1 MPPYCSVYQRIWE
14 SVFVAGTDNA
24 IPIDAA
30 FDRQGMQE
38 YLFDQGGKRRVH
50 GGQIGRLGPG
60 SDGLNQTP
68 VGSRRR
74 SEPRQPVPALPA
86 PRDNLVGP
94 AVYYSVARTPCM
106 VLISFCW
113 VSMIERANVTA
124 G

>member
-24 IPIDAA
+24 IHTT
-30 FDRQGMQE
+30 RQGMRE
-38 YLFDQGGKRRVH
+38 YLFGQGGKGRVH
-50 GGQIGRLGPG
+50 GGQIGRLGPN